1 MDVVKKITSITV
13 LHTSVGDKV
22 LHKHAIISK
31 TGDVTRRN
39 ITGSFTVTKAMTR
52 AATAIAAL
60 ERYLADKVP
69 QGDTAGAMKSFSI
82 FRAAEGETVTIT
94 YDEID
99 TTTGATISRNNQK
112 ALVLVEGAADNEIA
126 AVNALRDFLA
136 ERL

>member
-1 MDVVKKITSITV
+1 M

-22 LHKHAIISK
+22 LHKHAIISED
-31 TGDVTRRN
+31 GDVIRRN
-39 ITGSFTVTKAMTR
+39 ITGSFTVTKAMIR
-52 AATAIAAL
+52 AETAIAAL

-69 QGDTAGAMKSFSI
+69 QGDAAGAMKSFSI

-99 TTTGATISRNNQK
+99 TKTGATISRNNQK
-112 ALVLVEGAADNEIA
+112 TLVLVEGAADNEIA
-126 AVNALRDFLA
+126 AVNALRDFLT

>member
-1 MDVVKKITSITV
+1 MDVKRITSITV

-22 LHKHAIISK
+22 MHKHAIISEA
-31 TGDVTRRN
+31 GDVTRRN

-60 ERYLADKVP
+60 ERYLTDKVP
-69 QGDTAGAMKSFSI
+69 QGDTAGAVKSFSI
-82 FRAAEGETVTIT
+82 FQAAEGETVTMT

-112 ALVLVEGAADNEIA
+112 TLVLVEGAADNEIA
-126 AVNALRDFLA
+126 AAAALKTFVYG
-136 ERL
+136 RL